1 MSASDKSSESADPTS
16 ATPAVPPPHKKKMG
30 EINLY
35 LARARRFVRNPALS
49 ADGWLSKSGRSQRDR
64 RFWAGSPRSG
74 GFSLLF
80 IGPRTLFRLTSLTSS
95 ARTVRIFSQGA
106 RGITT
111 LPSHTPPP
119 RCDRST
125 VSPCFHP
132 LSNLRRG
139 CESTISI
146 LTISSYDIVCG
157 DPPEKACC
165 LRKS

>member
-1 MSASDKSSESADPTS
+1 
-16 ATPAVPPPHKKKMG
+16 
-30 EINLY
+30 
-35 LARARRFVRNPALS
+35 
-49 ADGWLSKSGRSQRDR
+49 
-64 RFWAGSPRSG
+64 
-74 GFSLLF
+74 
-80 IGPRTLFRLTSLTSS
+80 
-95 ARTVRIFSQGA
+95 
-106 RGITT
+106 
-111 LPSHTPPP
+111 
-119 RCDRST
+119 